1 MNKPL
6 VAIVLALVVI
16 GAGAW
21 YFWGASASPKTPT
34 ILERA
39 TSENRP
45 VRVAIINYL
54 RILEGPNNGLK
65 QVMKAL
71 GYEEGKNIAYTSYYG
86 DGNFEKMVADA
97 KDVIQNNKA
106 DIIVGN
112 PGEGGQAALQAAQEL
127 GSNIPVLYMLSFD
140 PLAMKLINSYQSSG
154 NQVTGVAVDL
164 GYLTGKRLEFLRQ
177 MAPNAKKLGI
187 IVGVNVLDI
196 TAQKGLDE
204 VLKQAPALGFEIK
217 RYDTKAFPGPSGD
230 ADVAKIAESIK
241 PGEIDAFYRML
252 GPVTSSPWTIAAYA
266 KMGERLKI
274 PTEFFGHE
282 PGSLFNYDNDYDDS
296 GIQLATLLDKVIKG
310 VKPTD
315 IPSENAR
322 KFLFRLDDG
331 VAKRIGITVPE
342 ALRSIATEVIPAK

>member
-65 QVMKAL
+65 QGMKAL

-164 GYLTGKRLEFLRQ
+164 GYLTGKRLEFLHQ
-177 MAPNAKKLGI
+177 IAPNAKKLGI
-187 IVGVNVLDI
+187 ITGVKALDI
-196 TAQKGLDE
+196 TATKGRDE
-204 VLKQAPALGFEIK
+204 VMKQAPKFGFEVVE
-217 RYDTKAFPGPSGD
+217 YTVDVLPGPTSD
-230 ADVAKIAESIK
+230 QAVIDVTKKIKA
-241 PGEIDAFYRML
+241 GEIDAFYRML
-252 GPVTSSPWTIAAYA
+252 GPVTSTPGTIAAYA
-266 KMGERLKI
+266 AMGERLKI

-282 PGSLFNYDNDYDDS
+282 QGSLLNYDNDYDDA
-296 GIQLATLLDKVIKG
+296 GVQLATLVDKVLKG
-310 VKPTD
+310 ATPTS

-322 KFLFRLDDG
+322 KYILEIDLR
-331 VAKRIGITVPE
+331 VANKIGIKVPDS
-342 ALRSIATEVIPAK
+342 LLSIATKVTR